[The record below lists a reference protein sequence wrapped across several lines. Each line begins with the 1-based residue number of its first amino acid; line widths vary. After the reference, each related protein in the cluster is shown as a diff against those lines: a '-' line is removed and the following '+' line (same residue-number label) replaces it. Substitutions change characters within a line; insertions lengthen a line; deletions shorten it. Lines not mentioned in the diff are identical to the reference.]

1 MEEKIRQL
9 LELIKEYVKMKQI
22 YLSCYELLAILR
34 DDLRA
39 GKYKLEDMVNFIYV
53 MREISRLA
61 NDLRKETDGISHMFE
76 NMACMLYTVANKTDP
91 IRASLATGSPD
102 VKLAVKIPNREREP
116 EKFYALMNFFDVASD
131 ALEKKV
137 TKPHW
142 PGICEQVSIMAEEGK
157 PLPPGIDPDDTYP
170 TYRVTIRGL
179 QDIDELIESI
189 DSLHGIKVS
198 KRVSRKEVKALNKLL
213 TTRQKRS

>member
-1 MEEKIRQL
+1 
-9 LELIKEYVKMKQI
+9 MKQV
-22 YLSCYELLAILR
+22 YLSCYELLVNLR
-34 DDLRA
+34 DDLRT
-39 GKYKLEDMVNFIYV
+39 GKYKVEDIVNFIYV
-53 MREISRLA
+53 MREISKLT

-76 NMACMLYTVANKTDP
+76 NTACMLYTVAKKTDP

-102 VKLAVKIPNREREP
+102 VKLGVKIPNREREP
-116 EKFYALMNFFDVASD
+116 EKFYALMNFFDVPSD

-157 PLPPGIDPDDTYP
+157 PLPPGLDPDDTYP

-189 DSLHGIKVS
+189 NDLHGIKVS
-198 KRVSRKEVKALNKLL
+198 KRVLGKEKVKALDDLL
-213 TTRQKRS
+213 TTRQ

>member
-1 MEEKIRQL
+1 MMKEKTKQL
-9 LELIKEYVKMKQI
+9 LELIKEYTKMKQV
-22 YLSCYELLAILR
+22 YLSCYELLANLR

-39 GKYKLEDMVNFIYV
+39 SKYELEDMVNFIYV
-53 MREISRLA
+53 MREISKLT

-76 NMACMLYTVANKTDP
+76 NMACMLYTIKQKTDP

-116 EKFYALMNFFDVASD
+116 EKFYALMNFFNISSD

-157 PLPPGIDPDDTYP
+157 PLPPGLDPEDTYP
-170 TYRVTIRGL
+170 TYRVMIRGL

-189 DSLHGIKVS
+189 NDLHGIKFS
-198 KRVSRKEVKALNKLL
+198 KRVLGKEKVKALDDLL
-213 TTRQKRS
+213 TTR

>member
-1 MEEKIRQL
+1 MEEKTKQL
-9 LELIKEYVKMKQI
+9 LTLLKEYTEMKQV
-22 YLSCYELLAILR
+22 YLSCYELLVNLR
-34 DDLRA
+34 DDLRT
-39 GKYKLEDMVNFIYV
+39 GKYKVEDIVNFIYV
-53 MREISRLA
+53 MREISKLT

-76 NMACMLYTVANKTDP
+76 NTACMLYTVAKKTDP

-102 VKLAVKIPNREREP
+102 VKLGVKIPNREREP
-116 EKFYALMNFFDVASD
+116 EKFYALMNFFDVPSD

-157 PLPPGIDPDDTYP
+157 PLPPGLDPDDTYP

-189 DSLHGIKVS
+189 NDLHGIKVS
-198 KRVSRKEVKALNKLL
+198 KRVLGKEKVKALDDLL
-213 TTRQKRS
+213 TTRQ